1 MLGLDCG
8 GGQGAPSSDWDGE
21 TSTSCTM
28 CDSFGVV
35 AIGVGCVGSELV
47 SDSEVESS
55 MSDGQTS
62 TECNACRR
70 DKQQYS

>member
-1 MLGLDCG
+1 
-8 GGQGAPSSDWDGE
+8 
-21 TSTSCTM
+21 M
-28 CDSFGVV
+28 CELFGVV
-35 AIGVGCVGSELV
+35 SLDSMIGVGCVGSELV
-47 SDSEVESS
+47 SDSEVESL